1 MAEFDQNYLETCAQ
15 SALDQAAALG
25 AAEAEISISQGSGF
39 SVTARMQEVETLEHH
54 RDQGLSVTVY
64 FDQRKGNA
72 STTDLSSDAIKET
85 VEKACSMARFAAADD
100 CAGLADKELLATS
113 VPDLDL
119 YHPWQIEVPDAIDLA
134 LACEAAALDVDS
146 RIGNSEGATI
156 SVAEGVQVYANS
168 LGFCGGYPDTHHS
181 ISCSVLAKDSGEMQ
195 RDYEYSVSRHPDG
208 LTAAD
213 VIGREAGER
222 ALARLGSQKLKTATV
237 PVLFPARLARGL
249 IGHFVGAVSGGAL
262 YRKASFLLDT
272 INTPVMASHISI
284 QEDPHLLRGLGSA
297 PFDGEGVATKP
308 RSLVDAGVLQGYVLG
323 SYSARKL
330 GMQSTGDAG
339 GVHNLLVSHS
349 DKDFSALL
357 AEMDTGLLVTELMGQ
372 GVNTVTGDYSR
383 GAAGFWVEKGQI
395 QYPVHEITIAGNL
408 GDMLMN
414 VVAVGNDIDRR
425 STIQCG
431 SMLLQSMTVAGS

>member
-262 YRKASFLLDT
+262 YRKTSFLLDT